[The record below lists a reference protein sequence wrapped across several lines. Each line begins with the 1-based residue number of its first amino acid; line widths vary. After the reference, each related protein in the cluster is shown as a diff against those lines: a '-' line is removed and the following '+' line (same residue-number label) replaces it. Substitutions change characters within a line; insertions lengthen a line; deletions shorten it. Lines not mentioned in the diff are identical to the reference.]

1 MPEERLGNL
10 GKATLAALNKA
21 LEQYIGEDYVEEIG
35 LESSMSVDEFI
46 DIIHHHERLTDE
58 EKSSLAEIVGR

>member
-1 MPEERLGNL
+1 M
-10 GKATLAALNKA
+10 
-21 LEQYIGEDYVEEIG
+21 EEIG